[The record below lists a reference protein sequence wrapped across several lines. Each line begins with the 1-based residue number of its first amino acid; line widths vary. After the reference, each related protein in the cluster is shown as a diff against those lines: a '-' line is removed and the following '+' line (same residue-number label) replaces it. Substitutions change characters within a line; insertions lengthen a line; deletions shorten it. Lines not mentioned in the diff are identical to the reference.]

1 MQLQWTTKA
10 LGDLARLYD
19 FLAVVNP
26 LAAAKVVQSLTS
38 APIKLLEYP
47 RLGVKVAQ
55 FSDREVRRFLVEDYE
70 IRYEI
75 KDDTLYLLRIW
86 HTREH
91 R

>member
-38 APIKLLEYP
+38 APIKLLEYL